1 MIVTISISTTALFLL
16 NFKYAFF
23 IGFTIGLVDALP
35 ALGSGFI
42 LWPWALYSIL
52 TSDYNFGIGLLITY
66 IVIFITRQILE
77 AKIFA
82 KKSGIHP
89 LLIIISMYIGLKVYG
104 FFGFFIGPVVIILI
118 KVMVFDD
125 DYHL

>member
-1 MIVTISISTTALFLL
+1 L